1 MLAYPQTLRSMR
13 QGLGAVAAEDEPVR
27 HSPIAVFAFIK
38 LASIRIWLRVYET
51 TP

>member
-1 MLAYPQTLRSMR
+1 MLAYPQTSEIDAS
-13 QGLGAVAAEDEPVR
+13 GTGAVAAEDEPVR